1 MKKIILII
9 ILSSFSIL
17 QAAPKDSTTIK
28 KNELQKSNNEKP
40 EQTETVKNEEDNNV
54 KYHGF
59 LIGLAGVIFAS
70 FISYRIGIRQSKT
83 TLKTKKIDILE
94 NKRKKIS
101 EVKSEIIGRKIDLSA
116 NQILTA
122 EQMGSAAID
131 KTVFNIMSVMSINE
145 YFEDEFI
152 NKISDFNQSIQS
164 EMQLAKMGKD
174 INQENASHI
183 LSNLNTID
191 QLITKNID
199 SKLKQI
205 ESEIN
210 SLL

>member
-1 MKKIILII
+1 
-9 ILSSFSIL
+9 
-17 QAAPKDSTTIK
+17 
-28 KNELQKSNNEKP
+28 
-40 EQTETVKNEEDNNV
+40 
-54 KYHGF
+54 
-59 LIGLAGVIFAS
+59 
-70 FISYRIGIRQSKT
+70 
-83 TLKTKKIDILE
+83 
-94 NKRKKIS
+94 
-101 EVKSEIIGRKIDLSA
+101 
-116 NQILTA
+116 
-122 EQMGSAAID
+122 MGSAAID